1 MRDEYL
7 GRAEYDR
14 AHEAE
19 DEEELE
25 GRSRCG
31 RFLAERG
38 CNDED
43 IDELFSM
50 LDREPEAEDN
60 VEEEDDLQRNGRE
73 GSMGGRVSEYDRE
86 AGDRK
91 RMARDRRRQM
101 ASDAADERA
110 EQSFDQM
117 FPDAR
122 RAYGSAV
129 SKCSR
134 LTASISTVISDCM
147 FRRGAKCGGR
157 RPLPGPRNTRLRKA
171 GA

>member
-1 MRDEYL
+1 MKRIPAPSPNGTNNERLFLVKMPHSQPLGALDAMKPHERAMRDEYL

-19 DEEELE
+19 DEEESE
-25 GRSRCG
+25 GRSRM
-31 RFLAERG
+31 RAYLAERG

-117 FPDAR
+117 FPDAAR
-122 RAYGSAV
+122 IR
-129 SKCSR
+129 
-134 LTASISTVISDCM
+134 I
-147 FRRGAKCGGR
+147 GGF
-157 RPLPGPRNTRLRKA
+157 
-171 GA
+171 